1 MDIAERLFNWFIAST
16 LMASAVAVVVLAV
29 QHLFRRRIHA
39 RLRHAL
45 WLIVLLRLML
55 PVLPQSPVSLF
66 NAVPTLTDIKNAVFG
81 ISYQLGKPDT
91 ISEHSE
97 IENTY
102 QPYYTTNEAEKN
114 TFFQPLMSM
123 KDTEEH
129 AEAGLERESHPA
141 VRVLAIVWLTGAAV
155 LLGYSLTYWLRFL
168 RKQKH
173 LSAVDSPAILK
184 IAEQCRILF
193 SIKRPVRI
201 YADPSAQSPYI
212 TGVFRPAVYLPKSLI
227 SEAVNEQLLKHVIA
241 HELAH
246 YKRKDTIWNMIGGLV
261 FAVHWMNP
269 FVWFM
274 LRQMKADR
282 ELACDACVLEALGE
296 EEAVPYGMTIIGFLR
311 RYANGRSQA
320 HLLYFKG
327 SNGQRE
333 MIRRISMIQSFKKG
347 SYKFSMMA
355 VILVLLIGTATLTN
369 ANASE
374 AGASAWVHAEDGGN
388 ETLFPNEKFRV
399 YDNLEKGAK
408 VAPFT
413 FKVPSLLPE
422 GYGFSDLSIEFNASP
437 SSVNLDYVTTK
448 ISKSNGNFSLG
459 IKPGTDL
466 QKQYDQIFK
475 KEQDGTDRTDSGKVI
490 EKESLSLAGI
500 DEGFK
505 ITIRMTTWE
514 GQPERYYYLWKDQGI
529 SYELSSYGLSSN
541 EMEQIITSMKL
552 PDAKVNKLHVD
563 NDYHGKILNYL
574 YDTEDIRRAQ
584 ELVGFKA
591 AFPRKLPGDFVASD
605 SYVSRKANF
614 NHVENDEDSMRK
626 LVNVSYSR
634 GDRNQKNKADSGI
647 RDVSFKQMLNGDM
660 YQKMKKNGRVSFSLI
675 SGERNNIKLKALT
688 IKGKEVLRTEPYNL
702 DGTPKG
708 PNDLSLVSY
717 FWFDGKVCYQ
727 AVFQGQGPEEQKIV
741 QYLMTPDRKNK

>member
-1 MDIAERLFNWFIAST
+1 MNITESLFSWFVAST

-66 NAVPTLTDIKNAVFG
+66 NAVPTMTDIKNAVFG
-81 ISYQLGKPDT
+81 LSYQLGKPDT
-91 ISEHSE
+91 ISEHSQK
-97 IENTY
+97 ENTV

-114 TFFQPLMSM
+114 TVFQPLMTM
-123 KDTEEH
+123 KDMEEH
-129 AEAGLERESHPA
+129 AEAGIERKSHPA
-141 VRVLAIVWLTGAAV
+141 IRVLAVVWLTGAAV
-155 LLGYSLTYWLRFL
+155 LLGYNLIYWLRFQ

-173 LSAVDSPAILK
+173 LSPVDSAAILK

-193 SIKRPVRI
+193 SIKRPVAI

-246 YKRKDTIWNMIGGLV
+246 YTRKDTIWNMVGSLV

-269 FVWFM
+269 FLWFM

-311 RYANGRSQA
+311 RYAAGRSQA

-327 SNGQRE
+327 SNGQKE
-333 MIRRISMIQSFKKG
+333 MVRRIRMIQSFKKG

-369 ANASE
+369 ARASE
-374 AGASAWVHAEDGGN
+374 AGASAWVHAEDGRN
-388 ETLFPNEKFRV
+388 EMLFPNEEFRV

-422 GYGFSDLSIEFNASP
+422 GYGFSDLGIRLNDSP
-437 SSVNLDYVTTK
+437 PSVSLRYVKAK
-448 ISKSNGNFSLG
+448 ISKSGGNFSLS
-459 IKPGTDL
+459 IKPGADL
-466 QKQYDQIFK
+466 QKQYEQIFEI
-475 KEQDGTDRTDSGKVI
+475 EQDGTDQEDSGKVI

-500 DEGFK
+500 DEGYK
-505 ITIRMTTWE
+505 ITIRMTTWK
-514 GQPERYYYLWKDQGI
+514 GQPERYYYIWKDQGI
-529 SYELSSYGLSSN
+529 SYELSSYILSSN
-541 EMEQIITSMKL
+541 EMEQIIASMKF
-552 PDAKVNKLHVD
+552 PDAKVNQLHVD
-563 NDYHGKILNYL
+563 NDYHGKILTYL

-591 AFPRKLPGDFVASD
+591 AFPRKLPGDFAASG

-626 LVNVSYSR
+626 LLQVSYSR
-634 GDRNQKNKADSGI
+634 GDHKQKNKADSGI
-647 RDVSFKQMLNGDM
+647 RSVAFKQMLNGDM
-660 YQKMKKNGRVSFSLI
+660 YQEMKKNGQVSFTRI
-675 SGERNNIKLKALT
+675 DGERNNVKLKAIT
-688 IKGKEVLRTEPYNL
+688 IQGKEVLRTEPYKV
-702 DGTPKG
+702 DGK
-708 PNDLSLVSY
+708 LSSSDEINLVSY
-717 FWFDGKVCYQ
+717 FWLDGKVCYQ
-727 AVFQGQGPEEQKIV
+727 AVFSGQGPEEQKIV
-741 QYLMTPDRKNK
+741 QYLMKPDR

>member
-1 MDIAERLFNWFIAST
+1 MDIAEHLFNWFVAST

-66 NAVPTLTDIKNAVFG
+66 NAVPAWTDIKNAVLG
-81 ISYQLGKPDT
+81 VSYQLNKPDA
-91 ISEHSE
+91 ISEHSQ
-97 IENTY
+97 IKNTY

-114 TFFQPLMSM
+114 TVLQPFLTM

-129 AEAGLERESHPA
+129 ITAGIERESHPA
-141 VRVLAIVWLTGAAV
+141 VRVLAVVWLTGAGV
-155 LLGYSLTYWLRFL
+155 LLGYNLTYWLRFQ

-173 LSAVDSPAILK
+173 LSPVDSTAILK
-184 IAEQCRILF
+184 IAEECRNLF
-193 SIKRPVRI
+193 SMKRPVGI
-201 YADPSAQSPYI
+201 YVDPSAQSPYI

-227 SEAVNEQLLKHVIA
+227 SEAINEQLLKHVIA

-246 YKRKDTIWNMIGGLV
+246 YKRKDTIWNMVGGLV
-261 FAVHWMNP
+261 FGVHWMNP

-311 RYANGRSQA
+311 RYAAERSQA

-327 SNGQRE
+327 SNDQKE
-333 MIRRISMIQSFKKG
+333 MMRRIRMIQSFKKG

-369 ANASE
+369 ARASG

-388 ETLFPNEKFRV
+388 EMLFPNEEFRV

-408 VAPFT
+408 VAPFK

-422 GYGFSDLSIEFNASP
+422 GYGFSDLSIQFDASP
-437 SSVNLDYVTTK
+437 SSVHLSYETK
-448 ISKSNGNFSLG
+448 ISKSSGNFSLR

-475 KEQDGTDRTDSGKVI
+475 GEQDRTDQKDSGKVI

-500 DEGFK
+500 DEGYK
-505 ITIRMTTWE
+505 ITIRMTTWK
-514 GQPERYYYLWKDQGI
+514 GQPERYYYIWKDQGI
-529 SYELSSYGLSSN
+529 SYELSSYILSSN
-541 EMEQIITSMKL
+541 EMEQMIASMKL
-552 PDAKVNKLHVD
+552 PDAELNKLHED
-563 NDYHGKILNYL
+563 NEYHGKVLTDL

-584 ELVGFKA
+584 KLVGFKA
-591 AFPRKLPGDFVASD
+591 AFPRKLPGDFAASS

-626 LVNVSYSR
+626 LFNVTYSR
-634 GDRNQKNKADSGI
+634 GDHKQKNKADSGI

-660 YQKMKKNGRVSFSLI
+660 YQEMKKKGQVSFTKI
-675 SGERNNIKLKALT
+675 DGEGNNVKLTALT
-688 IKGKEVLRTEPYNL
+688 LQGKEVLRTEPYNL
-702 DGTPKG
+702 DGKPKG
-708 PNDLSLVSY
+708 PNDLRLVSY

-727 AVFQGQGPEEQKIV
+727 AIFSGQGPEEQKIV
-741 QYLMTPDRKNK
+741 QYLMKPDR

>member
-1 MDIAERLFNWFIAST
+1 MDIAERLFNWFVAST

-39 RLRHAL
+39 RVRHAL

-66 NAVPTLTDIKNAVFG
+66 NAVPALTDIKNAVFG
-81 ISYQLGKPDT
+81 LSYQLGKPDT
-91 ISEHSE
+91 ISEHSQ

-102 QPYYTTNEAEKN
+102 QPYYTTNEAETN
-114 TFFQPLMSM
+114 TVFHPFVTL

-129 AEAGLERESHPA
+129 AEAGIERESHPA
-141 VRVLAIVWLTGAAV
+141 FRVLAVVWLTGAAV
-155 LLGYSLTYWLRFL
+155 LLGYNLTYWLRFR

-173 LSAVDSPAILK
+173 LTPVDSAAIWK
-184 IAEQCRILF
+184 IAEQCRLLF
-193 SIKRPVRI
+193 SIKRPVGI

-212 TGVFRPAVYLPKSLI
+212 TGVFRPAVYLPQSLI
-227 SEAVNEQLLKHVIA
+227 SEAVNEQLLKHIIA

-246 YKRKDTIWNMIGGLV
+246 YKRKDTIWNMIGSLV

-311 RYANGRSQA
+311 RYAAGRGQA

-327 SNGQRE
+327 SNDQKE
-333 MIRRISMIQSFKKG
+333 MMRRIRMIQSFKKG

-369 ANASE
+369 ARASE

-388 ETLFPNEKFRV
+388 EMLFPSEEIRS

-408 VAPFT
+408 EAPFT
-413 FKVPSLLPE
+413 FKVPSWLPE
-422 GYGFSDLSIEFNASP
+422 GYGFRGLSITFNDSP
-437 SSVNLDYVTTK
+437 PRVGLSFTETK
-448 ISKSNGNFSLG
+448 SKSSGNFGLS
-459 IKPGTDL
+459 IWPGDEL
-466 QKQYDQIFK
+466 QKQNDLIFSI
-475 KEQDGTDRTDSGKVI
+475 EQDEDSGKVI
-490 EKESLSLAGI
+490 EKEALSLAGI
-500 DEGFK
+500 DEGYK
-505 ITIRMTTWE
+505 ITIRMTTWK
-514 GQPERYYYLWKDQGI
+514 GQPERYYYIWKDQGL
-529 SYELSSYGLSSN
+529 SYELSSHILSSN
-541 EMEQIITSMKL
+541 EMEKIIASMKF
-552 PDAKVNKLHVD
+552 PDAELNKLHVD
-563 NDYHGKILNYL
+563 NDYHDKILTYL
-574 YDTEDIRRAQ
+574 YDIEDIRRAQ

-591 AFPRKLPGDFVASD
+591 AFPRKLPGDFAASD

-626 LVNVSYSR
+626 MFSVTYSR

-647 RDVSFKQMLNGDM
+647 KDVSFKQMLNGDM
-660 YQKMKKNGRVSFSLI
+660 YQKMKNNGRVSFSII
-675 SGERNNIKLKALT
+675 SGERNSIKLKALT
-688 IKGKEVLRTEPYNL
+688 LQGQEVLRTEPYNL

-708 PNDLSLVSY
+708 PDDLSLVSY
-717 FWFDGKVCYQ
+717 FWFDGQVCYQ
-727 AVFQGQGPEEQKIV
+727 VVFQGKGAYQGKGAEEQKIV
-741 QYLMTPDRKNK
+741 QYLMKPDR

>member
-1 MDIAERLFNWFIAST
+1 MDIAERLFNWFVAST
-16 LMASAVAVVVLAV
+16 LMASAVAVLVLSV

-66 NAVPTLTDIKNAVFG
+66 NAVPTFTDIKNAVFG
-81 ISYQLGKPDT
+81 FTYQLNKPDT
-91 ISEHSE
+91 ISEHSQ
-97 IENTY
+97 IEKTY
-102 QPYYTTNEAEKN
+102 QPYYTTNDTKKN
-114 TFFQPLMSM
+114 HVSQPLLTM
-123 KDTEEH
+123 KDTIEQ
-129 AEAGLERESHPA
+129 AEAGIERESHPA

-155 LLGYSLTYWLRFL
+155 LLGYNLTYWLRFL

-173 LSAVDSPAILK
+173 LSPVVSPAILK

-193 SIKRPVRI
+193 SIKRSVRI

-212 TGVFRPAVYLPKSLI
+212 TGVFRPAVYLPKSII
-227 SEAVNEQLLKHVIA
+227 SEAGNEQLLKHVIA

-311 RYANGRSQA
+311 RYATGRSQA

-327 SNGQRE
+327 SIGQKE
-333 MIRRISMIQSFKKG
+333 MVRRIKMIQSFKKG

-369 ANASE
+369 ARASE
-374 AGASAWVHAEDGGN
+374 AGASAWVHAEDGGI
-388 ETLFPNEKFRV
+388 ETLFPNEEFRV
-399 YDNLEKGAK
+399 YDSLEKGAK
-408 VAPFT
+408 MAPFT

-422 GYGFSDLSIEFNASP
+422 GYGFSDVSIQFNDSP
-437 SSVNLDYVTTK
+437 PRVKLDYVKAK
-448 ISKSNGNFSLG
+448 INKSGGNFSLR
-459 IKPGTDL
+459 IKPDTDL
-466 QKQYDQIFK
+466 QKQYDQIFNG
-475 KEQDGTDRTDSGKVI
+475 EHDRTDQKDSGKVI

-500 DEGFK
+500 EEGYK
-505 ITIRMTTWE
+505 ITIRMTNWK
-514 GQPERYYYLWKDQGI
+514 GQPERYYYIWKDQDI
-529 SYELSSYGLSSN
+529 SYELSSYILSSS
-541 EMEQIITSMKL
+541 EMEQMIASMKL
-552 PDAKVNKLHVD
+552 PDADLNKLHVD
-563 NDYHGKILNYL
+563 NDYHGKILTSL

-584 ELVGFKA
+584 HLVGFKA
-591 AFPRKLPGDFVASD
+591 AFPRKLPGEFIASS

-614 NHVENDEDSMRK
+614 NHVENDKDSMRK
-626 LVNVSYSR
+626 LLNFTYSR
-634 GDRNQKNKADSGI
+634 GDHKQKNKADSGI
-647 RDVSFKQMLNGDM
+647 WDISFKQMLNGNM
-660 YQKMKKNGRVSFSLI
+660 YQEMKKKGQVSFTKI
-675 SGERNNIKLKALT
+675 DGERNNVKLTALT
-688 IKGKEVLRTEPYNL
+688 LQEKEVLRTEPYSL
-702 DGTPKG
+702 DGKPKG
-708 PNDLSLVSY
+708 PNDLRLVSY

-727 AVFQGQGPEEQKIV
+727 AVFSGQGPEEQKIV
-741 QYLMTPDRKNK
+741 QYLMKPDR

>member
-1 MDIAERLFNWFIAST
+1 MDIAEHLFNWFVAST

-29 QHLFRRRIHA
+29 QHLFQRRIHA

-66 NAVPTLTDIKNAVFG
+66 NAVPTLTSIKNAVFG
-81 ISYQLGKPDT
+81 LSYQLGKPDT
-91 ISEHSE
+91 ISEHSQ
-97 IENTY
+97 IENTN
-102 QPYYTTNEAEKN
+102 QSHYTTNEAEKN
-114 TFFQPLMSM
+114 TVFQPLMTM
-123 KDTEEH
+123 KDTEEQ
-129 AEAGLERESHPA
+129 AEAGIERESHPA
-141 VRVLAIVWLTGAAV
+141 VRVLAVVWLTGAVV
-155 LLGYSLTYWLRFL
+155 LLGYNLTYWLRFL

-173 LSAVDSPAILK
+173 FSPVDSPAILK

-193 SIKRPVRI
+193 SIKRPVGI

-246 YKRKDTIWNMIGGLV
+246 YKRKDTIWNMIGSLV

-311 RYANGRSQA
+311 RYATGRSQA

-347 SYKFSMMA
+347 SYKLSMMA

-369 ANASE
+369 ASASE
-374 AGASAWVHAEDGGN
+374 GGASAWIHAEDGGN
-388 ETLFPNEKFRV
+388 EMLFPNEEFRV

-422 GYGFSDLSIEFNASP
+422 GYGFSKLSIQFDASSP
-437 SSVNLDYVTTK
+437 SVRLDYVKAK
-448 ISKSNGNFSLG
+448 INKSSGNFSLR

-475 KEQDGTDRTDSGKVI
+475 GEQDRIDQKDSGKVI
-490 EKESLSLAGI
+490 ERESLSLAGI
-500 DEGFK
+500 EEGYK
-505 ITIRMTTWE
+505 ITIRMTTWK
-514 GQPERYYYLWKDQGI
+514 GQPERYYYIWKDQGI
-529 SYELSSYGLSSN
+529 SYELSSYILSSS
-541 EMEQIITSMKL
+541 EMEQMIGSMKF
-552 PDAKVNKLHVD
+552 PEAKVNKLHED
-563 NDYHGKILNYL
+563 NEYHGIILTGL
-574 YDTEDIRRAQ
+574 YDAEDIRRAQ
-584 ELVGFKA
+584 KLVGFKA
-591 AFPRKLPGDFVASD
+591 AFPRKLPGEFAASS

-626 LVNVSYSR
+626 LLNVRYSR
-634 GDRNQKNKADSGI
+634 GDHKQKNKADSGI
-647 RDVSFKQMLNGDM
+647 RDVSFKQMLNGNM
-660 YQKMKKNGRVSFSLI
+660 YQEMKKNGQASYSKI
-675 SGERNNIKLKALT
+675 DGERNNVKLTAITLQ
-688 IKGKEVLRTEPYNL
+688 GKEVLRTEPYNL
-702 DGTPKG
+702 DGEPKG
-708 PNDLSLVSY
+708 PNDLRLVSY

-727 AVFQGQGPEEQKIV
+727 AVFSGQGPEEQKIV
-741 QYLMTPDRKNK
+741 EYLMKPDRK